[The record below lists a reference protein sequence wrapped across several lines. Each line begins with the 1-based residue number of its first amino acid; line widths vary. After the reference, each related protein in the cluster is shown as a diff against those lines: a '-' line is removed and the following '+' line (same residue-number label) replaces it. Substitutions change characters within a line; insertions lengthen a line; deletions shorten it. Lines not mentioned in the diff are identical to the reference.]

1 MKWIL
6 ITGTWYSN
14 YISFY
19 KFWYSEVERRIW
31 IWIVFF
37 VRHWTLNTLAP
48 EQNLEIFML
57 LHYLIAYFQSNNS
70 DCHFSS
76 AQCARQCCIVPAS
89 VRMRTHMAALDW
101 LLTGFGVQS
110 FSHTWR
116 TLLNSQS
123 FHLNFHLVILN
134 IYCQSYAS
142 LNCNTLGGMTTH
154 RLELETI
161 QFKKQHST
169 EWVKGLPHQ
178 LVLHVAGT

>member
-1 MKWIL
+1 MILQLYQLLQIL
-6 ITGTWYSN
+6 IFRGGEEDLNLNW
-14 YISFY
+14 
-19 KFWYSEVERRIW
+19 
-31 IWIVFF
+31 FF
-37 VRHWTLNTLAP
+37 CQTLNIEHSCPRTKFRNIYAFTLP
-48 EQNLEIFML
+48 IS
-57 LHYLIAYFQSNNS
+57 YFQSNNS

-89 VRMRTHMAALDW
+89 VGMRTHMAALDW

-123 FHLNFHLVILN
+123 FHLNFHLVIILN

-142 LNCNTLGGMTTH
+142 LNCNTLGRMTTG
-154 RLELETI
+154 RPELETI

-169 EWVKGLPHQ
+169 EWIKALPDQ

>member
-1 MKWIL
+1 MIFRGGDKGL
-6 ITGTWYSN
+6 NLNG
-14 YISFY
+14 
-19 KFWYSEVERRIW
+19 
-31 IWIVFF
+31 FF
-37 VRHWTLNTLAP
+37 CQTLNLP
-48 EQNLEIFML
+48 EQNLEIFNMI
-57 LHYLIAYFQSNNS
+57 LHYLIAYFHSNNS

-123 FHLNFHLVILN
+123 FHLNFRLVILN

-142 LNCNTLGGMTTH
+142 LNCNTLGGMTTR